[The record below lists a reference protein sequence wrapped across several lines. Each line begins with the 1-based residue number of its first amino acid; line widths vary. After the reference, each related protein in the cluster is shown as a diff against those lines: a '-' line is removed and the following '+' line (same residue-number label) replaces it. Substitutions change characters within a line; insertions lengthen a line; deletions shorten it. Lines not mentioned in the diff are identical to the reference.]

1 MTPRPSVQIRQ
12 ASHPD
17 AVRLAELRFE
27 FRATLGAAREDVASF
42 VTRCAE
48 WMSERLNEGSGWWA
62 WVAEDATGVIGT
74 VWINRIEKMPNPVSE
89 AESHAYL
96 TNLYVKADARS
107 AGVGTMLME
116 AALAFCVE
124 KKFDAIMLW
133 PTPRS
138 RSLYERHGFTVRDD
152 MLTRR
157 TKGSQFSV
165 AAPVSTP

>member
-1 MTPRPSVQIRQ
+1 MPTVLPTHVRRATQ
-12 ASHPD
+12 AD
-17 AVRLAELRFE
+17 AVRLAELRYE
-27 FRATLGAAREDVASF
+27 FRATLGTAREDLSAFVARGS
-42 VTRCAE
+42 A
-48 WMSERLNEGSGWWA
+48 WMSERLIDGSGWWA
-62 WVAEDATGVIGT
+62 WVAENDSGIIGT

-96 TNLYVKADARS
+96 TNLYVQAHVRS
-107 AGVGTMLME
+107 SGAGTALME

-138 RSLYERHGFTVRDD
+138 RSLYERHGFAVRDD

-157 TKGSQFSV
+157 TKGSQFAGYT
-165 AAPVSTP
+165 AAATT